1 MQNIAECRALVVNIR
16 ARIEELCTLSPQ
28 DILWSLHAANSLAGL
43 LIARNLGLVDYP
55 VKRVQKW
62 IVGQIKNNQKDML
75 DLDSG
80 VEEVLSLYILEH
92 WGRILKLKSTQD
104 LRKVNGNGLD
114 ELVIPDMMPVTEI
127 VGRYETDIKRAYL
140 IPKPLREWCGK
151 QQINYSSFVKEL
163 FSKMGATKR
172 KVRITR
178 GTYVELRA
186 QDVIIV
192 DCAVGDIDDSGDTT
206 SD

>member
-1 MQNIAECRALVVNIR
+1 M
-16 ARIEELCTLSPQ
+16 
-28 DILWSLHAANSLAGL
+28 
-43 LIARNLGLVDYP
+43 
-55 VKRVQKW
+55 
-62 IVGQIKNNQKDML
+62 
-75 DLDSG
+75 
-80 VEEVLSLYILEH
+80 
-92 WGRILKLKSTQD
+92 
-104 LRKVNGNGLD
+104 NGNGLD

-192 DCAVGDIDDSGDTT
+192 DCSVGDIDESGDIAN
-206 SD
+206 D